1 MSNSRPSSPRPSST
15 FCAIDLSVTADLSGS
30 YLPFWI
36 GGAIRGRLRR
46 DVAQALSDFEGIEV
60 ADIGLKLR
68 ERGSSRSGRSRALQA
83 LAVHLRKLGFIADWR
98 NELSALLD
106 DSGVEIARCERGAF
120 RSLGLQNRA
129 VHVNGYRADGR
140 VWVARRSDLKRA
152 DPGKLDNL
160 AAGGVSAGESPRR
173 TALREAWEEAGV
185 PASLARRVDFPGMVI
200 RSLRETTFG
209 VHDELVI
216 VADLDLPQDFEPA
229 GRDGEVSEFL
239 CLSASAA
246 ESALDRGEFTV
257 EAALAL
263 RESLERRGFS
273 RHRP

>member
-1 MSNSRPSSPRPSST
+1 
-15 FCAIDLSVTADLSGS
+15 VTTDLSGS

-36 GGAIRGRLRR
+36 DGAIRGRLRR
-46 DVAQALSDFEGIEV
+46 DVAQALSGFDGIET
-60 ADIGLKLR
+60 ADIGFKLR
-68 ERGSSRSGRSRALQA
+68 ERGISRTARSKALQA
-83 LAVHLRKLGFIADWR
+83 LALQLRKLGLIADWR
-98 NELSALLD
+98 NERSALLD
-106 DSGVEIARCERGAF
+106 ESGVEIARCERGAF

-185 PASLARRVDFPGMVI
+185 PSSLARRVDFPGMVI
-200 RSLRETTFG
+200 RSVRETTFG

-216 VADLDLPQDFEPA
+216 VADLDLPVGFEPA

-239 CLSASAA
+239 CLSVAEA
-246 ESALDRGEFTV
+246 ESALDRGEFTI

-263 RESLERRGFS
+263 RESLERRGVS
-273 RHRP
+273 TLRP

>member
-1 MSNSRPSSPRPSST
+1 M
-15 FCAIDLSVTADLSGS
+15 TADLSGS

-46 DVAQALSDFEGIEV
+46 DVASALTSFEGIES

-68 ERGSSRSGRSRALQA
+68 EKGSSRAGRSRALQA
-83 LAVHLRKLGFIADWR
+83 LALQLRKLGLIADWR

-106 DSGVEIARCERGAF
+106 ESGEEIARCERGVF

-140 VWVARRSDLKRA
+140 VWVARRSSLKRA

-173 TALREAWEEAGV
+173 TALRESWEEAGV
-185 PASLARRVDFPGMVI
+185 PTRLARRVDFPGMVI
-200 RSLRETTFG
+200 RSVRETTFG

-239 CLSASAA
+239 CLSVDEA
-246 ESALDRGEFTV
+246 EAALDRGEFTI

-263 RESLERRGFS
+263 RESLERRGVA
-273 RHRP
+273 RPRP

>member
-1 MSNSRPSSPRPSST
+1 
-15 FCAIDLSVTADLSGS
+15 VKADLSSS

-46 DVAQALSDFEGIEV
+46 DVAQALPDFEGIEV

-68 ERGSSRSGRSRALQA
+68 ERGSSRSRRSRALQA
-83 LAVHLRKLGFIADWR
+83 LAVHLRKLGCIADWR

-120 RSLGLQNRA
+120 TSLGLQNRA
-129 VHVNGYRADGR
+129 VHVNGYRADGKI
-140 VWVARRSDLKRA
+140 WVARRSDLKRA

-160 AAGGVSAGESPRR
+160 AAGGVLAGESPRR

-185 PASLARRVDFPGMVI
+185 PASLARRIDFPGMVI
-200 RSLRETTFG
+200 RSVRETTFG

-239 CLSASAA
+239 CLSTREA
-246 ESALDRGEFTV
+246 ENALNRREFTV

-263 RESLERRGFS
+263 RESLERRGVS
-273 RHRP
+273 THRP

>member
-1 MSNSRPSSPRPSST
+1 VSV
-15 FCAIDLSVTADLSGS
+15 DLTGS

-46 DVAQALSDFEGIEV
+46 DVAQALADFDGIASAE
-60 ADIGLKLR
+60 IGLKLR
-68 ERGSSRSGRSRALQA
+68 ERGASKSARSRALQSLA
-83 LAVHLRKLGFIADWR
+83 LQLRKLGLIADWR

-106 DSGVEIARCERGAF
+106 ESGEEIARCERGAF
-120 RSLGLQNRA
+120 RSLGMQNRA

-140 VWVARRSDLKRA
+140 VWVARRSNLKRA

-200 RSLRETTFG
+200 RSVRETTFG

-216 VADLDLPQDFEPA
+216 VADLDLPQQFEPS

-239 CLSASAA
+239 CLSTAEV
-246 ESALDRGEFTV
+246 ESALDRDEFTI
-257 EAALAL
+257 EAALAM
-263 RESLERRGFS
+263 RESLERRGVS
-273 RHRP
+273 KRRP

>member
-1 MSNSRPSSPRPSST
+1 MT
-15 FCAIDLSVTADLSGS
+15 TDLSGS
-30 YLPFWI
+30 YLPFWV

-46 DVAQALSDFEGIEV
+46 DVAQALAGFDGIE
-60 ADIGLKLR
+60 AAEIGYKLR
-68 ERGSSRSGRSRALQA
+68 ERGASKAARSRALQA
-83 LAVHLRKLGFIADWR
+83 LALQLRKLGLIADWR

-106 DSGVEIARCERGAF
+106 ESGAEIARCERGAF

-140 VWVARRSDLKRA
+140 VWVARRSTLKRA

-185 PASLARRVDFPGMVI
+185 PANLARRVDFPGMVI
-200 RSLRETTFG
+200 RSVRETTFG

-216 VADLDLPQDFEPA
+216 VADLDLPQSFEPA

-239 CLSASAA
+239 CLTIAEA
-246 ESALDRGEFTV
+246 ESALARGEFTV

-263 RESLERRGFS
+263 RESLERRGVATP
-273 RHRP
+273 RP